1 MEDQKLTKVKQFYAR
16 NRRLPTY
23 TEMLE
28 LFHVASRN
36 AIAWIVTKWIEAGIL
51 QKDGRNIAPTDMF
64 FALPVLG
71 TIQAGT
77 PAVEE
82 YYETE
87 AISLD
92 TYFVKHPGF
101 TYVLRVSGDS
111 MINAGIHEGDLVVVD
126 KKREA
131 QSGDIVAALID
142 HEWTLKYFNNQN
154 GQIYLTAANDR
165 YPAFYPKQNLVVGG
179 VVTKVIKEYY

>member
-1 MEDQKLTKVKQFYAR
+1 MEDQKLTIVKQFYAR
-16 NRRLPTY
+16 KRRLPTY
-23 TEMLE
+23 TEMLV

-36 AIAWIVTKWIEAGIL
+36 AIHWIVTKWIEAGIL
-51 QKDGRNIAPTDMF
+51 QKDGRNIAPTDVF

-71 TIQAGT
+71 TIQAGM
-77 PAVEE
+77 PVMEE
-82 YYETE
+82 YYDTE
-87 AISLD
+87 GISLD
-92 TYFVKHPGF
+92 TYFVKNPGY

-126 KKREA
+126 KKQEA
-131 QSGDIVAALID
+131 QHGDVVAALID

-154 GQIYLTAANDR
+154 GTVYLTAANDR
-165 YPAFYPKQNLVVGG
+165 YPAFYPKQNLSIGG